1 MLAFACFENAAA
13 IHGNVTHFRLTPGST
28 LIEVIVRGER
38 FFNNAYHKADFAN
51 LSRFFGARYM
61 YYDAKEAV
69 VPSLL
74 LEQRLELEIN
84 LERAIVETS
93 YFTDVVQC
101 ALEEST
107 N

>member
-1 MLAFACFENAAA
+1 
-13 IHGNVTHFRLTPGST
+13 
-28 LIEVIVRGER
+28 
-38 FFNNAYHKADFAN
+38 
-51 LSRFFGARYM
+51 M